1 MYLFKSVFSSWSGIA
16 ESSDS
21 PHLSVLRHCHMF
33 PTVTTPIY
41 VPPKSVQG
49 NSLFSFGNR
58 GTAAKSTARTPWL
71 LNITAWVPGPRET
84 QLGPSGWAL
93 LPVTQGSQEGGSS
106 HVTTYQDE
114 AETRSQ
120 DTWSPPP
127 YSPTQGKFSTT
138 TPAHVQP
145 ASKFRANYT

>member
-1 MYLFKSVFSSWSGIA
+1 
-16 ESSDS
+16 
-21 PHLSVLRHCHMF
+21 MF

-41 VPPKSVQG
+41 VPPNSVQG

-106 HVTTYQDE
+106 HVTTYPG
-114 AETRSQ
+114 RGR
-120 DTWSPPP
+120 DTKPGHLV
-127 YSPTQGKFSTT
+127 PTPIFSH
-138 TPAHVQP
+138 AG
-145 ASKFRANYT
+145 